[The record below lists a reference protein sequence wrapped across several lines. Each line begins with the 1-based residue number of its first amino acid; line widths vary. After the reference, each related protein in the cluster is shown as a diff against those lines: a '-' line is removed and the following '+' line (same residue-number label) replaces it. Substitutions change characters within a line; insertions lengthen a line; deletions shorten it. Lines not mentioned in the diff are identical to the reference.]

1 MEIISKTKDL
11 ESFCKVASEKDFVT
25 IDTEFIREKTYYADL
40 CLIQMAFIAKNNE
53 TDAILIDPLS
63 SQISL
68 SPLFDLMQ
76 NNKVLKVFHAARQD
90 LEIFFSLSGFIPKPF
105 FDTQVAAM
113 VCGFGD
119 AVGYET
125 LIRNTTGGKI
135 DKDSRFTDW
144 ARRPLSEKQLTYA
157 LADVTHLRGAYRY
170 LKEELEK
177 NGRHSWL
184 KEEMDILLNPET
196 YQQDPE
202 NAWKRLK
209 FQDRRPHVMGIFIEV
224 AKWRDATAQTRNV
237 PRNRVLKD
245 DALRELA
252 VQAPRHKTALA
263 KLRAVPKGF
272 ENSKYADELLE
283 AVSRGRNRTKKTL
296 PELTPPLVNKPGIG
310 ALVDLLKVLL
320 KQRSEE
326 TGVAPKLI
334 ANVADLER
342 IASDDE
348 PDVPAMHGWR
358 REIFGDYA
366 LALKNGKLAMASEND
381 SVVLISRD

>member
-1 MEIISKTKDL
+1 MPMNLVTQTAELEDL
-11 ESFCKVASEKDFVT
+11 CTALATCEFITV
-25 IDTEFIREKTYYADL
+25 DTEFLREHTFWPKL
-40 CLIQMAFIAKNNE
+40 CLIQTAGDGFEGM
-53 TDAILIDPLS
+53 IDPLAEG
-63 SQISL
+63 I
-68 SPLFDLMQ
+68 DLQ
-76 NNKVLKVFHAARQD
+76 PFYDLLVNPDVTKVMHGCRQD
-90 LEIFFSLSGFIPKPF
+90 IEIFHKQAGIIPTPTI
-105 FDTQVAAM
+105 DTQIAAM

-125 LIRNTTGGKI
+125 LIRKTTGGKI

-144 ARRPLSEKQLTYA
+144 GRRPLSAKQLTYA

-177 NGRHSWL
+177 NGRYSWL
-184 KEEMDILLNPET
+184 KEEMEILLNPET
-196 YQQDPE
+196 YEQNPE

-209 FQDRRPHVMGIFIEV
+209 FQDRRPHVMGVLIEV

-252 VQAPRHKTALA
+252 IQAPQHKSALA
-263 KLRAVPKGF
+263 KLRAVPNGF

-283 AVSRGRNRTKKTL
+283 AISRGRKRDKESL
-296 PELTPPLVNKPGIG
+296 PDLQPPIVNKPGIG
-310 ALVDLLKVLL
+310 TLVDLLKVLL
-320 KQRSEE
+320 KQRSDE

-358 REIFGDYA
+358 HEIFGTYA
-366 LALKNGKLAMASEND
+366 LALKNGKLALASENN
-381 SVVLISRD
+381 SVVLISRDQ